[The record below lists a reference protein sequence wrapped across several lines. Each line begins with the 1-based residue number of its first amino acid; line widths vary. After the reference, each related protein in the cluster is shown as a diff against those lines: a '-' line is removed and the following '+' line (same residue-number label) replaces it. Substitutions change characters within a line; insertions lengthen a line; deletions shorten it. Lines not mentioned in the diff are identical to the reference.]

1 VNTIQQIETLISQ
14 GRYLEAQQG
23 AEALINQGSN
33 LRLDQLYALALSKSG
48 APEEAQRYIEPVYR
62 NYQEDAE
69 TAGIMGSIYK
79 AMFRKNQQT
88 SFAVQSR
95 DTYLK
100 NFAAT
105 RNHYTGINAASMSAM
120 IMQGSKSKEIARQV
134 ISIIHPDSTDF
145 WELATLGEAYLL
157 TKESE
162 KSIEHYIKARKVAGN
177 DWGKISSV
185 YDQLWLLNHYL
196 PVQKEIMRI
205 FSPPGV
211 VAFVGHMIDHPSR
224 QAPRFPP
231 SIEKQVKESIVSNLM
246 TINAHIGFCSLA
258 CGSDIL
264 FAESMAGLNRELN
277 IFLPF
282 RIRDFIEVSLKFA
295 GETWV
300 DRFTALI
307 ESHPV
312 KIISDDSYSGY
323 DSLFNFQSKII
334 FGSALLRSQSQQ
346 NRTTLLTVLSE
357 TDRKK
362 KIGGTNY
369 SLSLWPFRAKH
380 VNINPDLF
388 VSGGVVNNS
397 SAVPQSADQ
406 SLPHRK
412 IWHHMAIDVS
422 GLTPLFIDKLHKEVV
437 RLNSDALPFRSTEIS
452 KVLTVYSF
460 ESEFAAFDL
469 MTHVESQI
477 KTFPKGEVPSIH
489 FHSGLTSET
498 NGTFSGEGIETIIE
512 LSELNIPGIRATEN
526 VAAMLALQA
535 NQYNLEFAGVVVLKS
550 KNKLAIYRIGKQS
563 GERKILTG

>member
-62 NYQEDAE
+62 NHQEDAE

-88 SFAVQSR
+88 SFAIQSR
-95 DTYLK
+95 DTYLR
-100 NFAAT
+100 NFVAT
-105 RNHYTGINAASMSAM
+105 TSHYTGINAASMSAM
-120 IMQGSKSKEIARQV
+120 IMQGSKSKEIARQIISV
-134 ISIIHPDSTDF
+134 IHQDSTDF

-162 KSIEHYIKARKVAGN
+162 KSIEYYIKARKAAGS

-185 YDQLWLLNHYL
+185 YDQLWLLNHYV

-211 VAFVGHMIDHPSR
+211 VAFVGHMIDHPTR
-224 QAPRFPP
+224 QAARFPA

-264 FAESMAGLNRELN
+264 FAEAMAGLNRELN

-282 RIRDFIEVSLKFA
+282 RIPDFIEVSLKFA
-295 GETWV
+295 GESWV
-300 DRFTALI
+300 ERFKALT
-307 ESHPV
+307 ETHPV
-312 KIISDDSYSGY
+312 KIISEDSYSGY
-323 DSLFNFQSKII
+323 DPLFNFQSKII
-334 FGSALLRSQSQQ
+334 FGSALLRSQAQQ

-357 TDRKK
+357 TDLKK

-369 SLSLWPFRAKH
+369 SLSLWPFREKH

-388 VSGGVVNNS
+388 VSGDVVNNS
-397 SAVPQSADQ
+397 SPALQSGDQ

-412 IWHHMAIDVS
+412 IWHHLAIDVS
-422 GLTPLFIDKLHKEVV
+422 GLTPLFIDKIHKDVV
-437 RLNSDALPFRSTEIS
+437 RLNSDALPFRSIEIS

-460 ESEFAAFDL
+460 ESEFGAFDL

-477 KTFPKGEVPSIH
+477 KTFPKGQVPSIH
-489 FHSGLTSET
+489 LHSGLTSET
-498 NGTFSGEGIETIIE
+498 NGIFSGEGIETIIE

-535 NQYNLEFAGVVVLKS
+535 NQYDLEFAGVVVLQS
-550 KNKLAIYRIGKQS
+550 KNKLAIYRIRKKS
-563 GERKILTG
+563 VERKT

>member
-23 AEALINQGSN
+23 AEALISQGSD
-33 LRLDQLYALALSKSG
+33 LRVDQLYALALSKSG

-100 NFAAT
+100 NFVAT

-120 IMQGSKSKEIARQV
+120 IMQSSKSKEIARQV

-162 KSIEHYIKARKVAGN
+162 KSIEHYIKARKVAGS

-224 QAPRFPP
+224 QAPRFPA
-231 SIEKQVKESIVSNLM
+231 SIERQVKESIVSNLM

-264 FAESMAGLNRELN
+264 FAEAMAGLNRELN

-282 RIRDFIEVSLKFA
+282 RIPDFIDVSLKFA

-300 DRFTALI
+300 DRFKALI
-307 ESHPV
+307 ETHPV
-312 KIISDDSYSGY
+312 KIISEDSYSGY
-323 DSLFNFQSKII
+323 DPLFHFQSKVI

-346 NRTTLLTVLSE
+346 NKTTLLTVLSE
-357 TDRKK
+357 TDLKK

-369 SLSLWPFRAKH
+369 SLSLWPFRDKH

-388 VSGGVVNNS
+388 VSGEVVNDSS
-397 SAVPQSADQ
+397 SAPEAAHQ
-406 SLPHRK
+406 SLPNRK
-412 IWHHMAIDVS
+412 IWHHMALDVS
-422 GLTPLFIDKLHKEVV
+422 GLTPLFIDKIHKEII

-452 KVLTVYSF
+452 NVLTVYSF
-460 ESEFAAFDL
+460 ESEFGAFDL
-469 MTHVESQI
+469 MTHVETLI
-477 KTFPKGEVPSIH
+477 KGFPKGQVPSIH

-498 NGTFSGEGIETIIE
+498 HGTFSGEGIETTIE
-512 LSELNIPGIRATEN
+512 LSQLNIPGIRATEN

-535 NQYNLEFAGVVVLKS
+535 NQYDLEFAGVVGLES

-563 GERKILTG
+563 GERKRLAG